1 MQGVAECIR
10 PRRRMYRVKGVGFTV
25 CGSGILSLGFRFFFQ
40 GCTAKV
46 APLQGAWNIAL
57 K

>member
-1 MQGVAECIR
+1 MRASS
-10 PRRRMYRVKGVGFTV
+10 RMYRVKGVGFTV

-46 APLQGAWNIAL
+46 APLKGAWNMAL